1 MKFLKDNEQIISSE
15 EGLNLF
21 SLFKL
26 FWLNKNFIILV
37 VFCFISVSIFYSYTR
52 ENIYLSTALVEI
64 GNSEEQL
71 NQNSQALAF
80 LGITQNVQ
88 SSDKELLAKL
98 ESIAY
103 FNFFAIDDEVIEA
116 ILVDNYKLMPN
127 LEKRDF
133 NFEKGINLNINIPDK
148 FYNAY
153 ETFFG
158 NLHVAKKTNTSFI
171 ELGYKSS
178 SPELSKKMTDFIF
191 KTFNEYERTKI
202 LLNSERYIEYL
213 YGEAKLANDTDVK
226 RLLFSL
232 IESEYKKIAIV
243 NVNQDYALKEV
254 SPAIIEKKRISPN
267 RYVHLG
273 YGLFLGLFLSLF
285 YILYRHYVRKSS
297 AISL

>member
-1 MKFLKDNEQIISSE
+1 MKSLKENEQIISSE

-26 FWLNKNFIILV
+26 FWINKNFIILV
-37 VFCFISVSIFYSYTR
+37 VFCFVSVSIFYSYTR

-88 SSDKELLAKL
+88 SPDKELLAKL

-116 ILVDNYKLMPN
+116 ILVDNSKLMPT
-127 LEKRDF
+127 LEKKNF

-148 FYNAY
+148 FYDAY

-158 NLHVAKKTNTSFI
+158 NLHVAKKTKTPFL

-191 KTFNEYERTKI
+191 YTFNEYERTKI

-213 YGEAKLANDTDVK
+213 YGEAKLATDTDVK
-226 RLLFSL
+226 KLLFSL

-285 YILYRHYVRKSS
+285 YILYRHFVRKS
-297 AISL
+297 

>member
-26 FWLNKNFIILV
+26 FWLNKNFIILTV
-37 VFCFISVSIFYSYTR
+37 LCFSLVSIFYSYTR
-52 ENIYLSTALVEI
+52 ENIYLSTALVEM
-64 GNSEEQL
+64 GNSDEQL

-80 LGITQNVQ
+80 FGITQNLQ

-98 ESIAY
+98 ESIAF
-103 FNFFAIDDEVIEA
+103 FNFFAIDDGLIEA
-116 ILVDNYKLMPN
+116 ILVDDHKLMPAF
-127 LEKRDF
+127 EKKNF
-133 NFEKGINLNINIPDK
+133 NSEKGINLNMNIPDE

-158 NLHVAKKTNTSFI
+158 NLHVAKKSNTSFL

-191 KTFNEYERTKI
+191 NMFNEYERTKI
-202 LLNSERYIEYL
+202 LLNSERYIDYL
-213 YGEAKLANDTDVK
+213 YGEAKLASDTDVK
-226 RLLFSL
+226 KLLFSL

-254 SPAIIEKKRISPN
+254 SPAIIEKIRISPN

-273 YGLFLGLFLSLF
+273 YGLFFGLFLSLF
-285 YILYRHYVRKSS
+285 YILYRYYLRK
-297 AISL
+297 L